1 MAVFDAVTDHA
12 EISKHAC
19 LSAVALWLLST
30 AQAPLPSHDV
40 LACFELQMNS
50 LVVSPACA
58 MHSGVDGACYSVL
71 DATSTICGADSAPSE
86 EHNAMVFNEG
96 PSSPGEI

>member
-19 LSAVALWLLST
+19 LSAVALWPRLLST

-71 DATSTICGADSAPSE
+71 DATSTICGADSAPSV
-86 EHNAMVFNEG
+86 EHNAMALNEG
-96 PSSPGEI
+96 PLIPW